1 MVGETAVSGYP
12 LERQNRHRLL
22 NHYEDFEVGRYL
34 ITTGGGL
41 SPKRKRLGSRRRT
54 CCTNQHC
61 SIGPMPNILDIAT
74 SQLVPFLYTHRS
86 SDYLLKTYPRRAAP
100 SLDRMTCS
108 STLLFFR
115 VIRCSRVQECCRADY
130 RAAAAALALSS
141 GRPLEPIRMGL
152 RWFPFDAAIS
162 FHAATQRHGRRGKDH
177 EFWSEMHTLRALR
190 PVRSM
195 CIVGAVH

>member
-22 NHYEDFEVGRYL
+22 NHYEDFEVGGIFNHHWGRT
-34 ITTGGGL
+34 ITEAEAIGFATENLLHEPALFNRPYAQHLGYRDIPVSSFFVYASILGL
-41 SPKRKRLGSRRRT
+41 SVEDLSEAGGT
-54 CCTNQHC
+54 
-61 SIGPMPNILDIAT
+61 
-74 SQLVPFLYTHRS
+74 
-86 SDYLLKTYPRRAAP
+86 P

-162 FHAATQRHGRRGKDH
+162 FHAATERHGRRGKDH
-177 EFWSEMHTLRALR
+177 GSGRK
-190 PVRSM
+190 
-195 CIVGAVH
+195 CIL